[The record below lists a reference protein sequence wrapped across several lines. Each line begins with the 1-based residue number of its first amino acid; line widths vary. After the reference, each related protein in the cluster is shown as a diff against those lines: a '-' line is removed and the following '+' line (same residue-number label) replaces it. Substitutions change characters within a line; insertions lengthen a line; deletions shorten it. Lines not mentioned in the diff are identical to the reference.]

1 MSTSLHPAIHPDSV
15 LAKVHQCVQLLTAKG
30 QELPRC
36 VSLRIADTA
45 SQLSAETT
53 ASLAAIDNGNDAF
66 KGAIMHATMPQLV
79 TSRVVTAYTPPK
91 MIRAG
96 EGMASYQVNGSE
108 RFWIGNEAVNT
119 QQSEGLPVGF
129 TTERLADERFR
140 SYLTACLVEVLLAAH
155 YDPGSYDL
163 YASFGVPNEE
173 MTLHGAKPEVSA
185 ALQRLY
191 RTPFTIERAD
201 EQGRVTSWAIRLVE
215 LTPYPQSFGSFAAWY
230 YTVEGKPI
238 PTTVVRHV
246 TLDIGGGQFHD
257 CEVDLDLR
265 PDGRVKLRMSANL
278 LGDGTVVIARS
289 VRDTIRS
296 AHPGVHLSDAEAQ
309 QVLLT
314 GTIVVGDHRLVVD
327 DIVDEV
333 IAVRRQHILT
343 RMLPLVQ
350 EGRNFLMFTG
360 GGSALLEARLRE
372 IVLPMRTGHGYL
384 FVSRELAPVLNVI
397 GGYILTLASAEHAGT
412 LLASPYRFVESE
424 RGERG
429 RP

>member
-1 MSTSLHPAIHPDSV
+1 MSTALHPAIHPDSV
-15 LAKVHQCVQLLTAKG
+15 LAKVSQCVPLLTAKG
-30 QELPRC
+30 LGLSRC
-36 VSLRIADTA
+36 VSLRIADAVT
-45 SQLSAETT
+45 QFPTETT
-53 ASLAAIDNGNDAF
+53 ALLVAIDNGNDAF

-79 TSRVVTAYTPPK
+79 TRRIVTAYAPEKT
-91 MIRAG
+91 IRVG
-96 EGMASYQVNGSE
+96 EGMTSYQVNGSE
-108 RFWIGNEAVNT
+108 RFWIGHEAVNT

-129 TTERLADERFR
+129 TTERLTDERFQ
-140 SYLTACLVEVLLAAH
+140 SYLAACLVEVLLSAH
-155 YDPGSYDL
+155 YEPGSYHL
-163 YASFGVPNEE
+163 YASFGIPNEE

-185 ALQRLY
+185 ALRRLH
-191 RTPFTIERAD
+191 RIPFTIERAD
-201 EQGRVTSWAIRLVE
+201 EQGQITSWTIRLIE
-215 LTPYPQSFGSFAAWY
+215 LAPYPQSFGTFAAWY

-257 CEVDLDLR
+257 CEVDLDLQ

-278 LGDGTVVIARS
+278 LGAGTIVIARS
-289 VRDTIRS
+289 VRDAIRS
-296 AHPGVHLSDAEAQ
+296 IHPGIHLSDAEAQ

-314 GTIVVGDHRLVVD
+314 RTIVVGGHRLTVD
-327 DIVDEV
+327 DIVDEA
-333 IAVRRQHILT
+333 IAARGQHILT
-343 RMLPLVQ
+343 GMLPLVQ

-372 IVLPMRTGHGYL
+372 IVLPTRTSHGYL

-397 GGYILTLASAEHAGT
+397 GGYMLTLASAGRAGT